1 MPIIN
6 RIADYAPDLKAWRRH
21 LHMHPELA
29 LDCHETAGFVAAKLR
44 DFGVDEVHEG
54 IARTGIVALIHGSK
68 GPGPV
73 TGLRADMDA
82 LPMDEETGA
91 DHASTVPG
99 RMHACGHDGHTTM
112 LLATARYLSETR
124 NFRGTAALIFQPA
137 EEIIGGGRI
146 MVEEGIMDR
155 FGIEEVYALHTDPFG
170 ELGQLQTRSGPIMAA
185 VDDFVITLT
194 GVGGH
199 AAYPHECVDPLAAAV
214 SLYGQLQTIVSRSVK
229 PLDPLVVS
237 VTQIHGGSAMNVI
250 PEVAQVMGTVRSF
263 DPDVRQMAE
272 DRIRA
277 ICAGVG
283 QSHGVRV
290 DLDYDKSYPPTV
302 NHAAQTAKAVE
313 IAAEVVGPERV
324 YDDYG
329 PEMGSE
335 DFSYMLNAR
344 PGCFLF
350 LGQGIGPS
358 CHHPKFDF
366 NDDAAP
372 IGASFFCRLIERL
385 HA

>member
-44 DFGVDEVHEG
+44 DFGVDEVHVG

-91 DHASTVPG
+91 EHASTVPG

-155 FGIEEVYALHTDPFG
+155 FGIEEVYALHTDPFA
-170 ELGQLQTRSGPIMAA
+170 ELGQMRTRPGPIMAA

-263 DPDVRQMAE
+263 DPEVRQMAE

-324 YDDYG
+324 DDDYG